1 VPLPAAPGAAFGL
14 VVLTALPWILVVSG
28 IVLALLIS
36 PLAAVLAL
44 LGVVIAVANFRL
56 GSPSHLLASLGGS
69 ERSAADEP
77 RLFNVVEGLCV
88 ENGISMPKVRI
99 LDDPAANAL
108 LTAADDDG
116 LLLIC
121 TSGLLGALD
130 RIQLEGVMADT
141 LAGAKRGDVKG
152 AAMIARALGALGAL
166 SPAAASLAW
175 RFTDPARQFR
185 TDREACRMTCYPPGL
200 LSALSAL
207 QGFTTTPAGL
217 PTVFSRLSAPYWLIP
232 LETGKPHALRAG
244 ELDLDLRISALA
256 EL

>member
-1 VPLPAAPGAAFGL
+1 
-14 VVLTALPWILVVSG
+14 VLSG
-28 IVLALLIS
+28 IVLALVIS
-36 PLAAVLAL
+36 PIAAVLAL
-44 LGVVIAVANFRL
+44 LGVLLAAANFRV
-56 GSPSHLLASLGGS
+56 GSPSHLLASLSGS
-69 ERSAADEP
+69 QGSAVDEP

-88 ENGISMPKVRI
+88 ENGISMPKVRV
-99 LDDPAANAL
+99 LEDSAANAL
-108 LTAADDDG
+108 LTADG
-116 LLLIC
+116 HDSLLLIC
-121 TSGLLGALD
+121 TRGLLDALD

-141 LAGAKRGDVKG
+141 LAAAKRGDVKG
-152 AAMIARALGALGAL
+152 AAMIARALGAFATL

-207 QGFTTTPAGL
+207 QEFKTTPAGL

-232 LETGKPHALRAG
+232 LEIGKPHTLRAG